1 MNHGRSSREEER
13 ARGDRVEQDVK
24 SHISA
29 LNSFKE
35 YSGDLLVKDA
45 ESLAE
50 SIRDLK
56 TAQLRRIYGEVKRIE
71 MDVQKDKFSRER
83 IVLLKPRLAYAARK
97 DEYKKDDLTRIKN
110 VFSLCIDRIKDQDDF
125 SRFVSFFE
133 AILAY
138 HR

>member
-1 MNHGRSSREEER
+1 MNHGRNRDEER
-13 ARGDRVEQDVK
+13 ARGSNIEEEVK
-24 SHISA
+24 HHISA
-29 LNSFKE
+29 LTSFKE

-45 ESLAE
+45 ESLAG
-50 SIRDLK
+50 SIKELK

-71 MDVQKDKFSRER
+71 MDFQKNKKFNRDP
-83 IVLLKPRLAYAARK
+83 IVFLKPRLANAARK
-97 DEYKKDDLTRIKN
+97 KDEVTPIKN
-110 VFSLCIDRIKDQDDF
+110 VFSICIDRIKDQDDF